1 MIFHPAISAPFVGF
15 CSEKHPLHVL
25 KPCKIRAETVHLLS
39 DKQNRPIPYRLD
51 GIGLSDRTSKS
62 SHGGSH
68 IEQSIFFPLHHRDN
82 RNSPASLLFRIFLLK
97 SGFQILPLS
106 MQCLSMFHLFL
117 AKRLS
122 KRFLKPMP
130 LQRILRFS
138 IGQYILYFFFRDIII
153 KDCII
158 PSIRTIQ
165 YIFYR
170 STFRLT
176 NKPSVF
182 IIRPNWSINT
192 FYIRRIGS
200 SMCSKFSLTWKR
212 MQRKTNIKTI
222 KATAILLKNSNFLFI
237 WLAP

>member
-1 MIFHPAISAPFVGF
+1 MQ
-15 CSEKHPLHVL
+15 
-25 KPCKIRAETVHLLS
+25 KPCTYSKTN
-39 DKQNRPIPYRLD
+39 KFRPIPYRLD

-130 LQRILRFS
+130 LQRI
-138 IGQYILYFFFRDIII
+138 

-182 IIRPNWSINT
+182 IIRPN
-192 FYIRRIGS
+192 
-200 SMCSKFSLTWKR
+200 
-212 MQRKTNIKTI
+212 
-222 KATAILLKNSNFLFI
+222 
-237 WLAP
+237 

>member
-1 MIFHPAISAPFVGF
+1 MLSAIFRISSRGIFPMIVSSAQFETVQ
-15 CSEKHPLHVL
+15 
-25 KPCKIRAETVHLLS
+25 KPCTYSKTN
-39 DKQNRPIPYRLD
+39 KFRPTPYRLD

-130 LQRILRFS
+130 DR
-138 IGQYILYFFFRDIII
+138 
-153 KDCII
+153 K
-158 PSIRTIQ
+158 
-165 YIFYR
+165 
-170 STFRLT
+170 
-176 NKPSVF
+176 SVV
-182 IIRPNWSINT
+182 
-192 FYIRRIGS
+192 
-200 SMCSKFSLTWKR
+200 
-212 MQRKTNIKTI
+212 
-222 KATAILLKNSNFLFI
+222 
-237 WLAP
+237 

>member
-1 MIFHPAISAPFVGF
+1 MLSAIFRISSRGIFPMIVSSAQFETVQ
-15 CSEKHPLHVL
+15 
-25 KPCKIRAETVHLLS
+25 KPCTYSKTN
-39 DKQNRPIPYRLD
+39 KFRPTPYRLD

-138 IGQYILYFFFRDIII
+138 IGQYIFVFLLQRYYY
-153 KDCII
+153 K
-158 PSIRTIQ
+158 
-165 YIFYR
+165 
-170 STFRLT
+170 RLH
-176 NKPSVF
+176 
-182 IIRPNWSINT
+182 NT
-192 FYIRRIGS
+192 
-200 SMCSKFSLTWKR
+200 
-212 MQRKTNIKTI
+212 QH
-222 KATAILLKNSNFLFI
+222 
-237 WLAP
+237 

>member
-1 MIFHPAISAPFVGF
+1 MYSNRSF
-15 CSEKHPLHVL
+15 CLVNVDHTVYLTAFLKKVQNLVSFGRFNKKVSTHLLIITSVWAKIQPIRKCSLQFLESLHAVSFQRSYPLHSL
-25 KPCKIRAETVHLLS
+25 KPCKNRAKTVQKPCTYS
-39 DKQNRPIPYRLD
+39 KTNKFRPTPYRLD

-122 KRFLKPMP
+122 KRFLKPMT

-138 IGQYILYFFFRDIII
+138 I
-153 KDCII
+153 
-158 PSIRTIQ
+158 SQ
-165 YIFYR
+165 YIFVFLLQRYYYK
-170 STFRLT
+170 RLH
-176 NKPSVF
+176 
-182 IIRPNWSINT
+182 NT
-192 FYIRRIGS
+192 
-200 SMCSKFSLTWKR
+200 
-212 MQRKTNIKTI
+212 QH
-222 KATAILLKNSNFLFI
+222 
-237 WLAP
+237 